1 MIEKSKI
8 QTLAFGKWIFPGL
21 HHRIVCVVT
30 CALLSCSLSG
40 FSQITVKSKSHTTQ
54 DLYPEKA
61 RIKYAKN
68 FSIQYFGTYKVVNV
82 RNYFGGQV
90 DTLQYLLVDR
100 KYPVPRGYP
109 KAQIIRTPVKSFI
122 SMSSMHIA
130 MTNFAESAN
139 AIVGLGSFKY
149 VTSPVVRQNIKAG
162 KVQEVGLDGSLNNEL
177 IISINPGVV
186 MAMGNTAAKFS
197 RYQTLTGAGVPV
209 LSNFEWLESTPLAR
223 MEWVKLIAALVN
235 KEAVVNRKF
244 SAVEREYQRLVLVAK
259 KAKTRPLIIYGMP
272 FKGTW
277 LMPDADSYNTQLFK
291 DAAASY
297 TWSKEKGTGSLPLT
311 FEAVAPVALKADYWL
326 NVGYVDSKNDILAKD
341 SRFAYFKPFKNGKI
355 YNHNNRV
362 NDIGSNDFW
371 ESGGVNPHLIL
382 ADLIKIL
389 HPELLPNHKLVYYKQ
404 LK

>member
-1 MIEKSKI
+1 MIEKSKT

-30 CALLSCSLSG
+30 CAVLSCSLSG
-40 FSQITVKSKSHTTQ
+40 FSQITAKANPKVTQ
-54 DLYPEKA
+54 NLYPEKA

-68 FSIQYFGTYKVVNV
+68 FSIQYFGTYKVVNI

-130 MTNFAESAN
+130 MTNFAGSAN
-139 AIVGLGSFKY
+139 AIVALGSFKY

-177 IISINPGVV
+177 IISMNPGVV
-186 MAMGNTAAKFS
+186 MVMGNTAAKFS

-235 KEAVVNRKF
+235 KEAVVNKKF
-244 SAVEREYQRLVLVAK
+244 SAVEREYQKLVLVAK

-291 DAAASY
+291 DAAANY
-297 TWSKEKGTGSLPLT
+297 KWSNEKGTGSLPLT

-326 NVGYVDSKNDILAKD
+326 NLGYVDSKNDILAKD
-341 SRFAYFKPFKNGKI
+341 SRFAYFKPIKNGRV